1 MRTVNPPASR
11 VRRFESDPYHHS
23 SYKDCS
29 QCNAAGYAARLT
41 EDQWIATGYALAMT
55 TLYFASMR
63 VCGRAEVLHA
73 SVIARNNVTRQSIV
87 SRGGAYGLCGSLT
100 EDQWIATG
108 YALAMTTL
116 YFASMRVCRRTEVL
130 HASVI
135 ARNNVTRQ
143 SIVSRGVRTGY
154 AARLTEDQW
163 IATGYALA
171 MTRVAWKGS
180 R

>member
-73 SVIARNNVTRQSIV
+73 SVIARSDQREGRGNPSCLKIRVRGCGSLIGSQWIATGYTLAMTKARVVKIRESDRSPRQCHCEERPTGGTRQSIV
-87 SRGGAYGLCGSLT
+87 SRNT
-100 EDQWIATG
+100 RT
-108 YALAMTTL
+108 AMR
-116 YFASMRVCRRTEVL
+116 FV
-130 HASVI
+130 
-135 ARNNVTRQ
+135 
-143 SIVSRGVRTGY
+143 
-154 AARLTEDQW
+154 
-163 IATGYALA
+163 
-171 MTRVAWKGS
+171 
-180 R
+180 

>member
-63 VCGRAEVLHA
+63 VCGR
-73 SVIARNNVTRQSIV
+73 
-87 SRGGAYGLCGSLT
+87 
-100 EDQWIATG
+100 
-108 YALAMTTL
+108 
-116 YFASMRVCRRTEVL
+116 TEVL

-171 MTRVAWKGS
+171 MTRVVWKGS